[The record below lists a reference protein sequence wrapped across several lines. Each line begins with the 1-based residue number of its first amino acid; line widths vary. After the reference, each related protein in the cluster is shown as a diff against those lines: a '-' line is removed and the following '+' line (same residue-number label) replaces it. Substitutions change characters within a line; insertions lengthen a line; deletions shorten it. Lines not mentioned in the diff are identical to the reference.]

1 MAISPTELE
10 GIVEYIVGSL
20 IFIARWMIRWRLV
33 GIKSWEWDDW
43 LSVVA
48 WIVSTIYFILVEELG
63 QYGAPVGFTQEMRE
77 ALTPEL
83 VASFEYGSK
92 ILVACFGFLIA
103 LQWTLKATLITFFM
117 RLTRQTKLY
126 NYTLVVAGI
135 SVVAFVA
142 AVVTWPVHCLPIRR
156 AWQILPDPG
165 FECSLNISTNIVMCV
180 GSAFVD
186 LLLLAIPVMLVK
198 DIRITFIQKALIVFV
213 LSTGVFA
220 MGITIARG
228 ILSVQPGSERVAQN
242 SAWGNREILVT
253 IFAVNVP
260 IVHVLFK
267 RETWKKMWGI
277 ESRTYVKTDDREG
290 DTNMSSRG
298 MKGSKS
304 SKMEIYKMT
313 SIHMNSH
320 ESETKLFHGH
330 GVPGAFIA
338 SNAAQHGSNV

>member
-1 MAISPTELE
+1 MALTPTELE
-10 GIVEYIVGSL
+10 GIIEYIAGSL
-20 IFIARWMIRWRLV
+20 IFFARWLIRWRLV
-33 GIKSWEWDDW
+33 GIKAWEVDDW

-48 WIVSTIYFILVEELG
+48 WIVSTVYFILVEELG

-77 ALTPEL
+77 ALTPEMRQ
-83 VASFEYGSK
+83 SFEYGSK
-92 ILVACFGFLIA
+92 ILFACFGFLIT
-103 LQWTLKATLITFFM
+103 LQWTLKATLVTFFM

-126 NYTLVVAGI
+126 KYTLAIAGI

-142 AVVTWPVHCLPIRR
+142 AVVTWPTHCLPIQR

-165 FECSLNISTNIVMCV
+165 FECSLNISTNVVMCI
-180 GSAFVD
+180 GSALVD
-186 LLLLAIPVMLVK
+186 FLLLAIPVMLVK
-198 DIRITFIQKALIVFV
+198 DIRITLIQKSLIVFV

-277 ESRTYVKTDDREG
+277 ESRTYVKTDDRE

-298 MKGSKS
+298 MKGTKS
-304 SKMEIYKMT
+304 SNKMEIYKMT
-313 SIHMNSH
+313 SIRMDSH
-320 ESETKLFHGH
+320 ESETKLVHGH
-330 GVPGAFIA
+330 GMPGAYIA
-338 SNAAQHGSNV
+338 SNATQHGPNV